1 MKKKIQGLLVC
12 ILLIATLIPV
22 VESLKNTAM
31 NLPVPTPALTKMGAN
46 WTEVQKLIA
55 PDGSHDDGFGSAVS
69 LSGDT
74 ALIGTLSGSVY
85 VFTRVGAS
93 WMQQAKLLPEND
105 AVGSDFGSAICLDG
119 DTALIGFPGSGSTY
133 VFTRTG
139 TTWTQQAKLLA
150 SDNATSGDFGYS
162 VSLSGDTALIGVPNV
177 NDDGDPSGSAYVFIR
192 TGTTW
197 TQQTKLLAPDGS
209 PGGHFG
215 FSVSVD
221 GDTALIGEYNVIWG
235 SAYVFT
241 RTGSNWNI
249 QAKLQDLEGV
259 ITNLFATSVSLDG
272 DTALIGTKETGS
284 LPSSVFVFIRTGT
297 KWTQQAKFTITG
309 SSIWVVSVYGNT
321 ALIGGELVDY
331 KGAAYL
337 YIRVG
342 STWQR
347 QAKLIA
353 SDGAMWD
360 GFGDSVSLSGSTALI
375 GAYGDNNSTG
385 SAYIFTKEGGNQ
397 PPVFGLPTPIG
408 GSKNNPLNLTWDI
421 PIEDPE
427 GNTFSWTIQ
436 CSNGQATSGTGASNG
451 TKSLVLSELMYST
464 TYKVWVNATDPTGSN
479 VYNRKLYTFTT
490 TGGEPPNPPTIN
502 GPAEGKVW
510 GATAY
515 YFLAIDPGGD
525 EVHYFIDW
533 GDGTNSGW
541 IGPYASGEQMT
552 KSHIWSTNG
561 SYTIKAKAKDTY
573 NGESDWTTL
582 TVTMPCSYNIPL
594 FQFWE
599 RLLERFPNAFPLLRH
614 LLEWESMKL

>member
-1 MKKKIQGLLVC
+1 MGRKMKKKVQGLLVC
-12 ILLIATLIPV
+12 ILLIATLVPV
-22 VESLKNTAM
+22 VESLKNTAI
-31 NLPVPTPALTKMGAN
+31 NSPVPTPALTKMGAN

-55 PDGSHDDGFGSAVS
+55 PDGSHDDGFGSTVS

-105 AVGSDFGSAICLDG
+105 TVGSDFGSAICLDG
-119 DTALIGFPGSGSTY
+119 DTALIGFPSSGSTY
-133 VFTRTG
+133 VFTRTS
-139 TTWTQQAKLLA
+139 TTWTQQAKLL
-150 SDNATSGDFGYS
+150 TSENTTSSDFGYS
-162 VSLSGDTALIGVPNV
+162 VSLSGDTALIGIPNA
-177 NDDGDPSGSAYVFIR
+177 NDYGDQSGSAYVFIR

-197 TQQTKLLAPDGS
+197 TQQTKLLSPDGG
-209 PGGHFG
+209 PGDHFG

-241 RTGSNWNI
+241 RTGTNWNI
-249 QAKLQDLEGV
+249 QGKLQDLEGV

-309 SSIWVVSVYGNT
+309 SSIWVESVNGNT

-347 QAKLIA
+347 QAKLKA

-360 GFGDSVSLSGSTALI
+360 YFGCSVSLSGDTALI

-385 SAYIFTKEGGNQ
+385 SAYIFTKEGENQ
-397 PPVFGLPTPIG
+397 PPVFGIPTPIG
-408 GSKNNPLNLTWDI
+408 GSHSNPLNFTWNI
-421 PIEDPE
+421 PIEDSE
-427 GNTFSWTIQ
+427 GDTFSWTIQ
-436 CSNGQATSGTGASNG
+436 CSNGQVISGIDASNG
-451 TKSLVLSELMYST
+451 TKSLVLSGLMYST

-490 TGGEPPNPPTIN
+490 TGSEPPNPPTIN
-502 GPAEGKVW
+502 GPAEGKTW
-510 GATAY
+510 GATTY
-515 YFLAIDPGGD
+515 YFLAIDPDGD

-541 IGPYASGEQMT
+541 IGPYASGEQIT
-552 KSHIWSTNG
+552 KSHIWSTKG
-561 SYTIKAKAKDTY
+561 SYAIKAKAKDTY
-573 NGESDWTTL
+573 NHESDWTTL

-599 RLLERFPNAFPLLRH
+599 RLLERFPNALQVLRQ
-614 LLEWESMKL
+614 LFGY